1 MKKLLFAVI
10 ATAILSSCGISQ
22 SNNPTTIS
30 GRFVGSNVDSV
41 FLERVSD
48 NFASL
53 ERIDGVKLADNGGF
67 SFEFDVEEGT
77 SPRFYKLTFSGA
89 TRPVTLVVNPGDN
102 ISLESAGDIFLN
114 YEVEGSEESA
124 LIRDFNRSYFAAGD
138 RLARI
143 AESLM
148 HRTGAMSEM
157 ERQAYNAARDAIQAQ
172 MRFVGA
178 NRDRLAA
185 FYALQHSVAEQYV
198 PQLSG
203 YGINIAH
210 YLSVAE
216 GLKLRY
222 PDSPYIAVLEQMIAD
237 EMAVVELVNRVEM
250 VDYPD
255 IELEDMYKQKHRL
268 SSLDGNVVMLYFWSA
283 EMAICNQ
290 INAEL
295 KAVYD
300 KFHGRGFE
308 IYQVSADG
316 DIAVWIE
323 ALRQQRLPWISVYG
337 GNSPELFT
345 QYNIGS
351 VPAAFLIG
359 RDGTLSACDFAF
371 SELSNQIEKLL

>member
-1 MKKLLFAVI
+1 
-10 ATAILSSCGISQ
+10 
-22 SNNPTTIS
+22 
-30 GRFVGSNVDSV
+30 
-41 FLERVSD
+41 
-48 NFASL
+48 
-53 ERIDGVKLADNGGF
+53 
-67 SFEFDVEEGT
+67 
-77 SPRFYKLTFSGA
+77 
-89 TRPVTLVVNPGDN
+89 
-102 ISLESAGDIFLN
+102 
-114 YEVEGSEESA
+114 
-124 LIRDFNRSYFAAGD
+124 
-138 RLARI
+138 
-143 AESLM
+143 
-148 HRTGAMSEM
+148 
-157 ERQAYNAARDAIQAQ
+157 
-172 MRFVGA
+172 
-178 NRDRLAA
+178 
-185 FYALQHSVAEQYV
+185 
-198 PQLSG
+198 
-203 YGINIAH
+203 
-210 YLSVAE
+210 
-216 GLKLRY
+216 
-222 PDSPYIAVLEQMIAD
+222 MIAD